1 VPVVVVA
8 PTVDWDGLLVW
19 CDVSRF
25 FHG

>member
-1 VPVVVVA
+1 MEVVVVA